1 MADAAHV
8 VAYAWA
14 RPLEPAR
21 HGRAVS
27 QLYSV
32 LRDLGIATRGLA
44 RYQITDIPADP
55 VSPDFPRHVDAS
67 ARWLLNTCE
76 SLDGVL
82 AAEGLGSLPDPDEP
96 GAALCRAARN
106 AILAWRQPSGTSA
119 DRDITVKRFITATG
133 FLSAATLGLAT
144 YAPRR
149 RVIDLHAV
157 CAGLAEV
164 TAYLT
169 AAIQAPAEDASPG
182 HGTEPAQPRRPGTS
196 CRRATR
202 TVRAPDPAVPL
213 NPGAPLWPRTRFSGD
228 LMSTWTPEAIRA
240 LGVNTDLPTLGK
252 IFGISRARAYQMAHT
267 GEWEQAGIRIVPLGS
282 KYVVAVQ
289 SILEVLGHGDA
300 EPGAGTGQHG
310 NGQLQ
315 SAGNAADD
323 AITGPSGPAAAWN
336 LR

>member
-1 MADAAHV
+1 M
-8 VAYAWA
+8 
-14 RPLEPAR
+14 
-21 HGRAVS
+21 
-27 QLYSV
+27 
-32 LRDLGIATRGLA
+32 
-44 RYQITDIPADP
+44 TDMPADP

-82 AAEGLGSLPDPDEP
+82 AAEGLDSLPDPDEP

-106 AILAWRQPSGTSA
+106 AILAWRQPSGTST

-182 HGTEPAQPRRPGTS
+182 NGTEPAQPPAAGNELPG
-196 CRRATR
+196 
-202 TVRAPDPAVPL
+202 
-213 NPGAPLWPRTRFSGD
+213 
-228 LMSTWTPEAIRA
+228 
-240 LGVNTDLPTLGK
+240 
-252 IFGISRARAYQMAHT
+252 
-267 GEWEQAGIRIVPLGS
+267 GEDRHS
-282 KYVVAVQ
+282 
-289 SILEVLGHGDA
+289 A
-300 EPGAGTGQHG
+300 EPGGT
-310 NGQLQ
+310 
-315 SAGNAADD
+315 A
-323 AITGPSGPAAAWN
+323 
-336 LR
+336 